1 MHHFGRL
8 KFLFF
13 NSLTHAG
20 VAELVDAL
28 GLGPSGISRGG
39 SSPLSGTP
47 NKVLHFK
54 NRRSISA
61 VFEML
66 VIHKLLRSFNIFA
79 LVFIGCNSYLVHLVV
94 KEFQEI
100 P

>member
-1 MHHFGRL
+1 
-8 KFLFF
+8 
-13 NSLTHAG
+13 
-20 VAELVDAL
+20 
-28 GLGPSGISRGG
+28 
-39 SSPLSGTP
+39 
-47 NKVLHFK
+47 VLHFK